1 MLNNLIL
8 ALMLNSTPL
17 DDMRARFGSSYSD
30 HELYAFQK
38 ALDDES
44 LRLALERVGRELT
57 ARTFVLEAAR
67 AVRTEV
73 QRVCNPTE

>member
-1 MLNNLIL
+1 MNTLLL

-17 DDMRARFGSSYSD
+17 DDMKARFGADLSTQ
-30 HELYAFQK
+30 ELFASQK
-38 ALDDES
+38 ALDDDS
-44 LRLALERVGRELT
+44 LRLALDRVGRELA

-67 AVRTEV
+67 AVKIEV